1 MKKTE
6 LKKVLK
12 PLVKECI
19 KEVLLEGGI
28 LTNIVAEVAQGMQQG
43 QRNALVEARPSR
55 NAQAEEAAL
64 QEKRELL
71 EKQRQER
78 IKKLNESAGA
88 QFGGVNIF
96 EGTTP
101 INESAKPTG
110 HSAPGALSGVDPS
123 DSGVDISGLAALAGG
138 AWKKTMEN
146 R

>member
-1 MKKTE
+1 MNKTD

-28 LTNIVAEVAQGMQQG
+28 LSNIVAEVARGMNQG
-43 QRNALVEARPSR
+43 NTLVESRARKPQDDQF
-55 NAQAEEAAL
+55 AQELAI
-64 QEKRELL
+64 QEKREIM
-71 EKQRQER
+71 EKERQER

-88 QFGGVNIF
+88 KFGGVNIF

-101 INESAKPTG
+101 VKADTG
-110 HSAPGALSGVDPS
+110 ASTAPGALTGVSPD

-138 AWKKTMEN
+138 AWKKTMEK

>member
-1 MKKTE
+1 MNKTD

-28 LTNIVAEVAQGMQQG
+28 LSNIVAEVARGMNQGSV
-43 QRNALVEARPSR
+43 LVESR
-55 NAQAEEAAL
+55 SPRDDQFAQELAI
-64 QEKRELL
+64 QEKRETM
-71 EKQRQER
+71 EKERQER

-88 QFGGVNIF
+88 KFGGVNIF

-101 INESAKPTG
+101 VKSDPGTTT
-110 HSAPGALSGVDPS
+110 APGSLSGIAPD
-123 DSGVDISGLAALAGG
+123 DSGVDISGIAALAGG
-138 AWKKTMEN
+138 TWKKTMEK